1 MWRWSAAI
9 SSRSTWRDSTVEA
22 LLGGVST
29 LVAAAALLLGAPAS
43 ADTPPATTPIQ
54 HLIVVV
60 GENLSF
66 DNLFGIYEPRPGTA
80 VHNLLSEEIAN
91 RDGSPGPN
99 FARAAQRRAEVHDLY
114 EVTPRIVGTY
124 GVLPRPGT
132 TYAVGLPR
140 NVPDQRFPEL
150 LPNGPFPITKYVD
163 YAKPVGDPVHRFFQM
178 WQQVHGGQRDLFVW
192 VAETSGEGSQNRD
205 DPASSTNQGAVA
217 MGFYNMAAGD
227 AAYFRE
233 LADTY
238 ALSDNHHQ
246 PVMGGT
252 GANFQALATGH
263 AIAYWE
269 GGALAKPPP
278 NQIENPNPRP
288 GTNNWYAQ
296 SGYSSGSYT
305 KCSDPSEPGIAA
317 IHGYLMALPYPSFN
331 GGNCEPGAYYLVNN
345 YNAGFLPTGKPAPL
359 GPKVPRIPPQAEPTI
374 AEALSRRGVSWKWY
388 SGGRNGA
395 GTTGEYCPVCD
406 PLIFS
411 SAIMTG
417 PLKSNLQGHDALFR
431 DIDNGDMPAVA
442 FVIPPNSES
451 GHPASS
457 TVSLFEQFLR
467 RLIGKVQSNRA
478 LWEKTAILVTVDESG
493 GYWDSGY
500 IQALDAFGDGTRIP
514 LIAVSPFAKKGAVD
528 HTYTD
533 HVSILKFIEAN
544 WRLDRLSARSRD
556 HLPNPVADPSDPYVP
571 ANRPAIGDLEN
582 LFAF

>member
-1 MWRWSAAI
+1 VRAA
-9 SSRSTWRDSTVEA
+9 S
-22 LLGGVST
+22 L
-29 LVAAAALLLGAPAS
+29 AALALTAIGAPAG
-43 ADTPPATTPIQ
+43 AEPPRTATPIE

-66 DNLFGIYEPRPGTA
+66 DNLFGTYGPGTGA
-80 VHNLLSEEIAN
+80 SIHNLLSEGIAN

-99 FARAAQRRAEVHDLY
+99 FVKAAQRRAEVHDLY

-132 TYAVGLPR
+132 TYARGLPR

-150 LPNGPFPITKYVD
+150 LPNGPFPITKYVG
-163 YAKPVGDPVHRFFQM
+163 YTEPVGDPVHRFFQM

-192 VAETSGEGSQNRD
+192 VAETSGEGSQNRA

-227 AAYFRE
+227 ASYFRE
-233 LADTY
+233 LADSY

-252 GANFQALATGH
+252 GANFQALVTGH

-269 GGALAKPPP
+269 EGALAKPPP

-288 GTNNWYAQ
+288 GTNNWYTQ

-317 IHGYLMALPYPSFN
+317 IHRYLMALPYPSFN

-345 YNAGFLPTGKPAPL
+345 YNAGFLPTGELAPL
-359 GPKVPRIPPQAEPTI
+359 GPKVTRIPPQAKPTI
-374 AEALSRRGVSWKWY
+374 AEALSRRRVSWKWY

-417 PLKSNLQGHDALFR
+417 PLRKNLQDHDALFQ
-431 DIDNGDMPAVA
+431 DIDSGDNMPAVA

-457 TVSLFEQFLR
+457 TVSLYEQFLR
-467 RLIGKVQSNRA
+467 RLIGRVQSNRA

-544 WRLDRLSARSRD
+544 WRLDPLSARSRD